1 MNEHIMQQ
9 CEDSIRRGS
18 SSFYH
23 AFRALPERR
32 RHAVYVIYAF
42 CRLIDDSVDEPD
54 QSPFTIHELRERF
67 LRLDEADDHFIWP
80 ALRWLFGSFPALDRQ
95 PFLSQMDGQL
105 SDLTL
110 LRYETME
117 QLERYCYL
125 VAGTVGEMLLPV
137 LRDDLRAEAAEAG
150 IALGKGMQIVNI
162 IRDVGE
168 DRERGRRY
176 IPADL
181 MRRHGYT
188 DADLERGAI
197 DERFVALI
205 DELHGRAEE
214 WFARGLSNLDSY
226 PPQSGMAVALAAAFY
241 GAIFDQV
248 RRNGYDVFGRR
259 AFVPDEEKAALFLG
273 VAARFADGEAD
284 SEVRGS
290 ASGSAAVS

>member
-9 CEDSIRRGS
+9 CEDSMRRGS

-23 AFRALPERR
+23 AFRDLPEKR

-54 QSPFTIHELRERF
+54 TSPFTIHELRERF
-67 LRLDEADDHFIWP
+67 VDLDRADGHFIWP
-80 ALRWLFGSFPALDRQ
+80 ALRWLFDGFPNLDRQ
-95 PFLSQMDGQL
+95 PFLNQMDGQL

-110 LRYETME
+110 LHYDTME

-137 LRDDLRAEAAEAG
+137 LRDDLHAEAAEAG

-168 DRERGRRY
+168 DLGRGRRY
-176 IPADL
+176 IPAEL
-181 MRRHGYT
+181 MLRHGYT
-188 DADLERGAI
+188 DEDLSRGVI
-197 DERFVALI
+197 DARFVAMI
-205 DELHGRAEE
+205 DELHAQAAI
-214 WFARGLSNLDSY
+214 WLQQGLSNLDSY
-226 PPQSGMAVALAAAFY
+226 PKRSGLSVALAAAFY

-259 AFVPDEEKAALFLG
+259 AIVPDEEKG
-273 VAARFADGEAD
+273 VLLRHVLAQFGAPGDSADN
-284 SEVRGS
+284 
-290 ASGSAAVS
+290 AAVS

>member
-9 CEDSIRRGS
+9 CEDSMRRGS

-23 AFRALPERR
+23 AFRDLPEPR

-54 QSPFTIHELRERF
+54 TSPFTIHELRERF
-67 LRLDEADDHFIWP
+67 VDLDRADGHFIWP
-80 ALRWLFGSFPALDRQ
+80 ALRWLFDGFPNLDRQ
-95 PFLSQMDGQL
+95 PFLNQMDGQL

-110 LRYETME
+110 LHYDTME

-137 LRDDLRAEAAEAG
+137 LRDDLHAEAAESG

-168 DRERGRRY
+168 DLGRGRRY
-176 IPADL
+176 IPAEL
-181 MRRHGYT
+181 MLRHGYT
-188 DADLERGAI
+188 DEDLSRGVI
-197 DERFVALI
+197 DARFVAMI
-205 DELHGRAEE
+205 DELHAQAAIWLEQ
-214 WFARGLSNLDSY
+214 GLSNLDSY
-226 PPQSGMAVALAAAFY
+226 PKRSGLSVALAAAFY

-259 AFVPDEEKAALFLG
+259 AIVPDEEKG
-273 VAARFADGEAD
+273 VLLRHVLAQFGAPGDSADN
-284 SEVRGS
+284 
-290 ASGSAAVS
+290 AAVS

>member
-9 CEDSIRRGS
+9 CEDSMRRGS

-23 AFRALPERR
+23 AFRDLPEKR

-54 QSPFTIHELRERF
+54 TSPFTIHELRERF
-67 LRLDEADDHFIWP
+67 VDLDRADGHFIWP
-80 ALRWLFGSFPALDRQ
+80 ALRWLFDGFPNLDRQ
-95 PFLSQMDGQL
+95 PFLNQMDGQL

-110 LRYETME
+110 LRYDTME

-137 LRDDLRAEAAEAG
+137 LRDDLHAEAAESG

-168 DRERGRRY
+168 DLGRGRRY
-176 IPADL
+176 IPAEL
-181 MRRHGYT
+181 MLRHGYT
-188 DADLERGAI
+188 DEDLSRGVI
-197 DERFVALI
+197 DARFVAMI
-205 DELHGRAEE
+205 DELHAQAAI
-214 WFARGLSNLDSY
+214 WLQQGLSNLDSY
-226 PPQSGMAVALAAAFY
+226 PKRSGLSVALAAAFY

-259 AFVPDEEKAALFLG
+259 AIVPDEEKG
-273 VAARFADGEAD
+273 VLLRHVLAQFGAPGDSADN
-284 SEVRGS
+284 
-290 ASGSAAVS
+290 AAVS